1 MAEEKVAEEGAVESA
16 GVESGGDAPVGWFAR
31 SRRAARR
38 AYRAEI
44 VFAVGLSLYAVLAVL
59 ANRYAYFSWD
69 LMLARRIQSIALPGF
84 ETFMV
89 WISALGSGWMPP
101 ALVICAGLALVAMRL
116 RLEGIIC
123 MAGAGVG
130 AGINRLL
137 KYVIG
142 RPRPDNTLVQV
153 ITEYGAESF
162 PSGHVFFFMEF
173 FGFLFFLSYV
183 LLKIKSARR
192 AAFVI
197 LGALISLVG
206 VSRVYMGAHW
216 PSDVAGAYLAG
227 GCWLLLVIEIY
238 RRLKSKN
245 ETDAGPAYNSSEVL

>member
-1 MAEEKVAEEGAVESA
+1 MA
-16 GVESGGDAPVGWFAR
+16 GV
-31 SRRAARR
+31 
-38 AYRAEI
+38 
-44 VFAVGLSLYAVLAVL
+44 
-59 ANRYAYFSWD
+59 
-69 LMLARRIQSIALPGF
+69 
-84 ETFMV
+84 
-89 WISALGSGWMPP
+89 
-101 ALVICAGLALVAMRL
+101 
-116 RLEGIIC
+116 
-123 MAGAGVG
+123 GAG

-162 PSGHVFFFMEF
+162 PSGHVSFFVEF

-183 LLKIKSARR
+183 LLKGKRARS

-227 GCWLLLVIEIY
+227 GCWLLLMIEIWQQQHY
-238 RRLKSKN
+238 QSHDNKN
-245 ETDAGPAYNSSEVL
+245 QP